1 MAIKCLHRSWLAK
14 IWLADWLGLVRII
27 EQRTGLDGEKAI
39 QTAKAKFNK
48 RARVM
53 GADEARNH
61 MLKRARDCDRE
72 MAVIQS

>member
-1 MAIKCLHRSWLAK
+1 
-14 IWLADWLGLVRII
+14 
-27 EQRTGLDGEKAI
+27 
-39 QTAKAKFNK
+39 
-48 RARVM
+48 M